1 MIIKN
6 TVYNLLGLGL
16 PLLVA
21 VVSMPVLIHSL
32 GDARFGVLTL
42 IWAVVSYFG
51 LFDLGLGRALT
62 QQLSVLIAAERDE
75 EIAPMVFTSL
85 LMMTGL
91 GLLASALL
99 WFGAELGARSISHA
113 SDSAE
118 IIGSI
123 RVMAIAMPFIVLTTG
138 FRGILEAKSAFGI
151 INLIRLPMGLFT
163 FLGPLAIVLWYKND
177 LVAVTAV
184 LTLGRVIACLV
195 HAYFAARC
203 LPGMLNAR
211 HFNASFMK
219 PLLVSGGWMT
229 VTNIISPLMSYLD
242 RFLISTTIS
251 AAAVAYYV
259 TPNEMITKIW
269 IIPGALTAVL
279 FPAFSSQIGS
289 GRSHELMDLYRRS
302 VLYLLLA
309 ITPMTLIIAFASKE
323 ILTLWVGAA
332 FAEQS
337 SSVLRIFSY
346 GVLISS
352 ITQIP
357 FSLLQGAGK
366 AALTAKVHVVEFP
379 VYCLLLWLS
388 CSYYGLEGAA
398 LVWLLRI
405 CADGWI
411 MFYFSFDI
419 LEIRFTEVFG
429 KKFIALMTLIT
440 LSFASTL
447 IPLTGLK
454 IWQFSTC
461 LAIIAAYMW
470 FSFLS
475 ENERLLSKRKVYAIF
490 GK

>member
-21 VVSMPVLIHSL
+21 VASMPVLIHSL

-62 QQLSVLIAAERDE
+62 QQLSVLIAEERHAD
-75 EIAPMVFTSL
+75 IAPMVFTSL

-99 WFGAELGARSISHA
+99 WFGAEFGAHSISQA
-113 SDSAE
+113 GDNGE
-118 IIGSI
+118 IVGSI

-138 FRGILEAKSAFGI
+138 LRGILEAKSAFGV
-151 INLIRLPMGLFT
+151 INLIRLPMGIFT

-177 LVAVTAV
+177 LIAVTAM
-184 LTLGRVIACLV
+184 LTAGRIIACLV
-195 HAYFAARC
+195 HGYFAARS
-203 LPGMLNAR
+203 LPGMLSSK
-211 HFNASFMK
+211 HFNAGFMK

-242 RFLISTTIS
+242 RFLISATIS

-279 FPAFSSQIGS
+279 FPAFSSQIGG
-289 GRSHELMDLYRRS
+289 GRDHELVELYRRS

-309 ITPMTLIIAFASKE
+309 ITPLTLIIAFASQD

-332 FAEQS
+332 FSEQS
-337 SSVLRIFSY
+337 TSLLRIFSY

-366 AALTAKVHVVEFP
+366 ADLTAKVHVVEFP
-379 VYCLLLWLS
+379 LYCLLLWLG

-405 CADGWI
+405 CADAWL
-411 MFYFSFDI
+411 MFYFSFNI
-419 LEIRFTEVFG
+419 LEIKFKQVLG
-429 KKFIALMTLIT
+429 GKFIVLMALIT
-440 LSFASTL
+440 LSFL
-447 IPLTGLK
+447 ISLNPLATFK
-454 IWQFSTC
+454 AWQFAAC
-461 LAIIAAYMW
+461 FAIIAAYTW
-470 FSFLS
+470 FNFLS
-475 ENERLLSKRKVYAIF
+475 GVERLFFKRKVYAIF